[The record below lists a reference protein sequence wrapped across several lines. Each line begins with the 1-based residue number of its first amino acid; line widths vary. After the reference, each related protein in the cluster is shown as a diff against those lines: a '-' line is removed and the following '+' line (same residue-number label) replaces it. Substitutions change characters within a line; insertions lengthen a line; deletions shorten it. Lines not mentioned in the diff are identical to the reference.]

1 VRFPGGRPSRE
12 PRAAPFWTR
21 PDVRKYLPV
30 SIGGLAIV
38 LLALTL
44 AVAPGRRRPSVDFAA
59 TEVPAEAAKI
69 SEERVALRRSADSR
83 SDSLAELRRGE
94 AVTIEEQKGTWCRVR
109 DASGRAGFLPRRSV
123 ERASDLALR
132 RHRGEAILKFAPLA
146 GDVADDTP
154 LLLAPFSFA
163 PVWGPIERGA
173 SLEVY
178 SVDHGY
184 YAVKLPDGTLG
195 FVDSEDVDIIPA
207 DPAEPALAA
216 VSGKV
221 VKGISVS
228 EREPVP
234 AEPLPGV
241 AGVPSAPPPMGPGA
255 ESSAV
260 VVPGEGVSGEPSA
273 VAPAVLIEKV
283 EPVYPS
289 AALGAR
295 VAGTVV
301 LQVTIDRQG
310 SVTRVDT
317 KRPAPLG
324 MTEAAIAA
332 VERWKYK
339 PALGPG
345 GPISSM
351 KLVRIEFKPPG

>member
-1 VRFPGGRPSRE
+1 VRIPGRRPSRA
-12 PRAAPFWTR
+12 PRSTGFWTR

-30 SIGGLAIV
+30 AIGGLAIV

-44 AVAPGRRRPSVDFAA
+44 AVAPGRRRPSAEFAA
-59 TEVPAEAAKI
+59 IEVPAESARI
-69 SEERVALRRSADSR
+69 SEERVALRKTADSR
-83 SDSLAELRRGE
+83 SASLAILGRGE
-94 AVTIEEQKGTWCRVR
+94 AVTVEEQKGTWCRVR
-109 DASGRAGFLPRRSV
+109 DAGGREGYLPRRSV

-163 PVWGPIERGA
+163 PLWGNVERGA
-173 SLEVY
+173 SLSIY

-184 YAVKLPDGTLG
+184 YAVKLPDETLG

-207 DPAEPALAA
+207 NPSEPVLAS
-216 VSGKV
+216 SGGRV

-228 EREPVP
+228 EREPPPSEPPPPVPGGPAAPEPPPGMPGSVAVP
-234 AEPLPGV
+234 AEGA
-241 AGVPSAPPPMGPGA
+241 AG
-255 ESSAV
+255 E
-260 VVPGEGVSGEPSA
+260 PGE

-283 EPVYPS
+283 DPVYPS
-289 AALGAR
+289 SALGAR

-301 LQVTIDRQG
+301 LQVTIDRLG
-310 SVTRVDT
+310 NVTRIDT
-317 KRPAPLG
+317 KRAAPLG
-324 MTEAAIAA
+324 MTDAAIAA
-332 VERWKYK
+332 VERWRYK

-351 KLVRIEFKPPG
+351 KLVRIEFKPPQ